1 MKSLLTTCAFLSL
14 MLATPTFAQQVS
26 LAEDSVTDL
35 ENSGTARWAH
45 TFIEALDQ
53 KGWDTETFPVNTI
66 GGEDERLDQIRSG
79 ILDVSMS
86 DYQKAVQFDP
96 EMLVLRLP
104 YLFKSQ
110 EQFARFMTESDF
122 LDTANEKLAG
132 DDLRVLAIVPLGPF
146 MAIFNNKKEVKTA
159 DDMKGLRM
167 RALDESQMVLFK
179 ALGASG
185 VVIPFAEVPNAIQ
198 TGVADGYVNPLG
210 VPLTFGQADL
220 FTNATDARV
229 FPSMRVALAS
239 LSWWNGL
246 SDEEKAQVTEA
257 AATASKDVLDWVP
270 KVHDRQVKDLEKAGV
285 AVYEPKP
292 EELQTFRD
300 ATAGMSKDVA
310 NVDQA
315 RVDEIIKSVDGYA
328 Q

>member
-1 MKSLLTTCAFLSL
+1 MKSLLTTCAFLGL
-14 MLATPTFAQQVS
+14 MLASPALAQHVS
-26 LAEDSVTDL
+26 LAEDSVQDL
-35 ENSGTARWAH
+35 ENSGTARWAR
-45 TFIEALDQ
+45 TFIETLDK
-53 KGWDTETFPVNTI
+53 KGWETETFPVNTI

-96 EMLVLRLP
+96 DMFVLRLP
-104 YLFKSQ
+104 YLFQSQ
-110 EQFARFMTESDF
+110 EQYTRFMTDSDF
-122 LDTANEKLAG
+122 VDKVNEKLKG
-132 DDLRVLAIVPLGPF
+132 DGLYVLSIVPLGPF

-167 RALDESQMVLFK
+167 RALDESQMVLFRN
-179 ALGASG
+179 LGASG
-185 VVIPFAEVPNAIQ
+185 VVIPFPEVPNAIQ

-239 LSWWNGL
+239 RAWWDGL
-246 SDEEKAQVTEA
+246 SDEQKSQVTEA
-257 AATASKDVLDWVP
+257 ADAALKDVLDWVP
-270 KVHDRQVKDLEKAGV
+270 KVHDRQVQDLKDAGI
-285 AVYEPKP
+285 AVYEPTP
-292 EELQTFRD
+292 EELKTFRD
-300 ATAGMSKDVA
+300 ATSDMSKNVP
-310 NVDQA
+310 NVDSA
-315 RVDEIIKSVDGYA
+315 RVDEIVKMVDGYA